1 MRYTLLDLVQR
12 ILESMES
19 DEVSSIGE
27 TPESL
32 SVANIVKECYF
43 DIIGFNSPD
52 DTVGIFKLDAST
64 DDTKPCL
71 MYLPTTVSKLS
82 WLKYN
87 RSDDLTKPDWQE
99 VSFVSNEEFIHFQT
113 GIDQADSTY
122 QSMIVTINGKDFTFQ
137 IQNERFPQYYTI
149 FDEYNIIFNAFD
161 NTVEDTLT
169 EERTMGFGDLIP
181 EFRMENDFVP
191 DLDPRQFQLLLQESK
206 STAFVELKQAP
217 NPKAEAKARRGQI
230 QMQKQKSDNDP
241 SWPNQRHAAFGRRGP
256 MASGGVS
263 KRAMRMGR

>member
-43 DIIGFNSPD
+43 DIIGFHAPD
-52 DTVGIFKLDAST
+52 DTTGIFKLDASG

-71 MYLPTTVSKLS
+71 MYIPSTVSQIK
-82 WLKYN
+82 WIKYN
-87 RSDDLTKPDWQE
+87 RSDDLQKPEWQE
-99 VSFVSNEEFIHFQT
+99 VSFLNNEEFLHYQT
-113 GIDQADSTY
+113 GIDQNDSTY
-122 QSMIVTINGKDFTFQ
+122 QSMTVEVNGSDFVFQ
-137 IQNERFPQYYTI
+137 IQNERQPQYYTI
-149 FDEYNIIFNAFD
+149 FDEYKIVFNAFD
-161 NTVEDTLT
+161 LGQDDTLT
-169 EERTMGFGDLIP
+169 QNRSMGFGQLIP
-181 EFRMENDFVP
+181 EFLMDNSFIP
-191 DLDPRQFQLLLQESK
+191 DLDPRQFQLLLQEAK
-206 STAFVELKQAP
+206 STAFIELKQSP
-217 NPKAEAKARRGQI
+217 NPKAEAKARKGHI

-241 SWPNQRHAAFGRRGP
+241 SWPNQRHASFGRRGP
-256 MASGGVS
+256 MGSGGVS

>member
-1 MRYTLLDLVQR
+1 MRYTLLELVQR

-43 DIIGFNSPD
+43 DIIGWHSPD

-71 MYLPTTVSKLS
+71 MYVPTTVSKIS
-82 WLKYN
+82 WVKYN
-87 RSDDLTKPDWQE
+87 QSDNLTKPEWRE
-99 VSFVSNEEFIHFQT
+99 VRYVSNEEFLHFQT
-113 GIDQADSTY
+113 GIDQADTTY
-122 QSMIVTINGKDFTFQ
+122 QSMVVEINGSDFTFQ
-137 IQNERFPQYYTI
+137 IQNDRFPQYYTI
-149 FDEYNIIFNAFD
+149 FDEFNIVFNAFD
-161 NTVEDTLT
+161 ATVENTLT
-169 EERTMGFGDLIP
+169 EDRSLCYGELIP
-181 EFRMENDFVP
+181 DFQMVNDYVP
-191 DLDPRQFQLLLQESK
+191 DLDPRQFQLLLQEAK

-217 NPKAEAKARRGQI
+217 NPKAEAKARKGHI
-230 QMQKQKSDNDP
+230 QMQKQKSDNNP
-241 SWPNQRHAAFGRRGP
+241 SWANQTHAGFGRKGP
-256 MASGGVS
+256 MGSGGVS